1 MNFKPDMKK
10 MEANSEQAAR
20 FLKSMA
26 NPLRLRILCKL
37 LDTETAAGEL
47 SRGLDIS
54 QANLSQ
60 HLTWLK
66 KEKLVDFRREGTVI
80 YYHLSDKQIEPL
92 MNVLYTM
99 FCNDTPDAPQ
109 G

>member
-1 MNFKPDMKK
+1 MKNKPDMKL
-10 MEANSEQAAR
+10 MEANSEIAAR

-37 LDTETAAGEL
+37 IDTEMTAGDL
-47 SRGLDIS
+47 SRDLNIS

-66 KEKLVDFRREGTVI
+66 KENLVKFRREGTVI
-80 YYHLSDKQIEPL
+80 FYTLSGIEIIPL
-92 MNVLYTM
+92 MNVLYGM
-99 FCNDTPDAPQ
+99 FCLVDHKKS
-109 G
+109 